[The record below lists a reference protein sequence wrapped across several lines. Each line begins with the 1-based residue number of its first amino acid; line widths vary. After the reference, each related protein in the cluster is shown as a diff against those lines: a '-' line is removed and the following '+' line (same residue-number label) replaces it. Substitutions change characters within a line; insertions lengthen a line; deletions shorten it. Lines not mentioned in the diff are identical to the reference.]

1 MFAPHSRFA
10 DVQSDLPCPGLVT
23 LERTPPRRLLVMR
36 EDFAFAVSDEN
47 RPKNMPIIVL
57 VEKNE
62 PILCLSSVHRRSNR
76 TKRGGGGVE
85 RDQPAW

>member
-1 MFAPHSRFA
+1 MLCALCDSMFAPHSRFA

-62 PILCLSSVHRRSNR
+62 PILCLSSVTSSL
-76 TKRGGGGVE
+76 VS
-85 RDQPAW
+85 D